1 MTDDLVAVARLLA
14 SASPGKP
21 RQAELRR
28 AVSTA
33 YYALFHSLANDA
45 ADLLVGTG
53 KSRATRAW
61 RQTYR
66 ALDHGFAKSACSQTS
81 NLGFSQAIVTCAD
94 TFIDLQQRRHSA
106 DYDPQHRLSRSD
118 ALAAIALAETAISAL
133 QTAPR
138 PDRRAFA
145 IQLLLRHRG

>member
-1 MTDDLVAVARLLA
+1 MTNDFLAVAGLLA
-14 SASPGKP
+14 AASPGKP

-33 YYALFHSLANDA
+33 YYALFHALANDA

-61 RQTYR
+61 QQTYR
-66 ALDHGFAKSACSQTS
+66 ALDHGFAKTACSQARA
-81 NLGFSQAIVTCAD
+81 LGFQEPIVTCARN
-94 TFIDLQQRRHSA
+94 FIDLQQRRHSA

-118 ALAAIALAETAISAL
+118 ALAAIALAETAITAL
-133 QTAPR
+133 QTTPR

-145 IQLLLRHRG
+145 IQLLLRRRP